1 MNKRIEYIDVAK
13 AIGILLVILGHC
25 YYTARVPHLGTAIYS
40 FHMPLF
46 FIISGMFL
54 KPIGVKEGIVKY
66 SKAYLKPYAVICL
79 LMIVI
84 TFVLFCFKMT
94 ESGVFKEDLIRIAFG
109 SGSNEDKAMF
119 HDIPT
124 VGPIWFLLALFW
136 GCALSSVIKK
146 KCNPHFCTV
155 LWVFVFFFA
164 GYISSKY
171 VRLPLSLQ
179 MGMCSVPFIL
189 TGGWIRQY
197 DVVERFGKLNK
208 ILIVSLII
216 IWLFA
221 VFTMGDDL
229 NMASSRYREGI
240 VRIPLSIIATL
251 FCLYLCK
258 KYDFKILRWMK
269 WLGRNTLYVLA
280 GHQLLQFSLQ
290 SISFDYEL
298 LGTILP
304 PPVTICLE
312 FPIQVLVAVLI
323 GMSIKILRLF

>member
-54 KPIGVKEGIVKY
+54 KPIGLKEGIVKY
-66 SKAYLKPYAVICL
+66 SKAYLQPYAVICL
-79 LMIVI
+79 LMLLI
-84 TFVLFCFKMT
+84 TFVMFCLKMSDSSVFKM
-94 ESGVFKEDLIRIAFG
+94 DLIKIAFG
-109 SGSNEDKAMF
+109 SGSNEDNALF

-136 GCALSSVIKK
+136 GCALTSIIKK
-146 KCNPHFCTV
+146 NVQSSLGTLLWAFV
-155 LWVFVFFFA
+155 LFFV

-171 VRLPLSLQ
+171 VRLPLSIQ
-179 MGMCSVPFIL
+179 MGMCSAPFIL

-197 DVVERFGKLNK
+197 DVVERFGELHK
-208 ILIVSLII
+208 ILIASLVI
-216 IWLFA
+216 IWLIA
-221 VFTMGDDL
+221 VLTMGDDL

-240 VRIPLSIIATL
+240 VRIPLSIIASL
-251 FCLYLCK
+251 FCLFLCK
-258 KYDFKILRWMK
+258 KYDFRVLRCMK
-269 WLGRNTLYVLA
+269 WLGKNTLYVLA

-290 SISFDYEL
+290 SVNFDYDRL
-298 LGTILP
+298 SVILP

-323 GMSIKILRLF
+323 GVAIKKLRLF